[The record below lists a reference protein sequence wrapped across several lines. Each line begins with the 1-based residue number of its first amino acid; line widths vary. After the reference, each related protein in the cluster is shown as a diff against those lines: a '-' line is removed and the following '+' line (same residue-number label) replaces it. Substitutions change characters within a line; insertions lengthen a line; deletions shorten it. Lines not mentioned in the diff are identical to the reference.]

1 MVAEQL
7 IERRHN
13 RVDKR
18 EASLTITKKGQR
30 LHKRIAAY
38 LAQRQEDV
46 FAGLNAQ
53 ERQELSKLLRKTAL
67 HTAALNQ

>member
-1 MVAEQL
+1 
-7 IERRHN
+7 
-13 RVDKR
+13 
-18 EASLTITKKGQR
+18 

-38 LAQRQEDV
+38 LTQRQEDV
-46 FAGLNAQ
+46 FAGLNVQ